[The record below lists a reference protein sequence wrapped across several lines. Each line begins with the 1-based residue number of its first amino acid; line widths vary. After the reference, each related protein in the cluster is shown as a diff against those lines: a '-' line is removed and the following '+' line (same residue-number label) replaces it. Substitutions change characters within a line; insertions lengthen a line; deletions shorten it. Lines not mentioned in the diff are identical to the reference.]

1 MVSLE
6 EQLRKEEER
15 NDRKTVYGRKREV
28 CCIKVIGEKIRE
40 SVSVQRAGS
49 KNERV

>member
-1 MVSLE
+1 MTE
-6 EQLRKEEER
+6 
-15 NDRKTVYGRKREV
+15 TVYGRKREL

-49 KNERV
+49 KNELRV